1 MKTLFGR
8 EDRQD
13 SRYFCFMVWVDGG
26 AALDFDQWRMEMAIL
41 APSSYSPER
50 TFTFATR
57 YDTIKVEKLES

>member
-1 MKTLFGR
+1 MLDVER
-8 EDRQD
+8 RR
-13 SRYFCFMVWVDGG
+13 SG